1 MPDIQVD
8 GQTRV
13 SYFPTCANIAAPTV
27 AEIQTAGTYLSDT
40 LIMAG
45 LEGWESSTGEIDAT
59 ALSSTFDFK
68 LPGRISFTGTAL
80 VFKKQSGTDTIFN
93 LLSVPGTNGFIGI
106 RDGSAATTSFAT
118 SDKVEVYPV
127 RTATH
132 VMLGR
137 GEGNSLLRYRVPTMI
152 SGLPNLKAVVA

>member
-59 ALSSTFDFK
+59 ALSSQFDFK

-93 LLSVPGTNGFIGI
+93 LLSVPGTNGYIAI
-106 RDGSAATTSFAT
+106 RDGSSAGTSFAT
-118 SDKVEVYPV
+118 SDKVEVYPI